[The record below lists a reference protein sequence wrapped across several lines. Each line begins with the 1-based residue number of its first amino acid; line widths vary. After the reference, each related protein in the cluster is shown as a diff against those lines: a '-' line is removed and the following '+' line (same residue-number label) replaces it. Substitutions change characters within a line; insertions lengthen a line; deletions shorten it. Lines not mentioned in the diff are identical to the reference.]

1 VFAFENGSQKK
12 LSKFISGEHNT
23 RCMRRKVIGVLASV
37 PLGAIII
44 IIIFINVRLYDHPVV
59 DDSETADPDLLRE
72 LRWLKAQM
80 NSNAADQMQAQ
91 YPEGYVFMNALYG
104 LAWCNLIDKKTNAN
118 IITEGHDEAARALK
132 NIDSSKGIA
141 IFEPDLPIPYGAF
154 YAGWRNYLAG
164 RMFLVDST
172 PLDSVAVQKY
182 KDNCDSIASV
192 LKRDVYPV
200 SYYNGAWPA
209 DVVLCVAA
217 LAAHDRIFEPKY
229 QALIEV
235 WLRQVKSRL
244 DSKGMLPHSVHSVTK
259 EITEDARG
267 SSMSLMLVFLSEIDP
282 AMAREQW
289 ILYKKH
295 FVDTVFGM
303 TGIREY
309 PKGTTGYGDIDS
321 GPLLFDLGSAATIVG
336 MPAAFT
342 AQDTTLSIAIR
353 SEIEAFGFPT
363 GRGHKRY
370 VFGTLPIA
378 DAFIAWG
385 HSFAQVNTVSGSF
398 VLFHLC
404 CSVPVLVIVYL
415 FWLIWRERRLSAGMV
430 IPWEP

>member
-1 VFAFENGSQKK
+1 
-12 LSKFISGEHNT
+12 
-23 RCMRRKVIGVLASV
+23 M
-37 PLGAIII
+37 
-44 IIIFINVRLYDHPVV
+44 
-59 DDSETADPDLLRE
+59 
-72 LRWLKAQM
+72 
-80 NSNAADQMQAQ
+80 
-91 YPEGYVFMNALYG
+91 
-104 LAWCNLIDKKTNAN
+104 
-118 IITEGHDEAARALK
+118 
-132 NIDSSKGIA
+132 
-141 IFEPDLPIPYGAF
+141 
-154 YAGWRNYLAG
+154 
-164 RMFLVDST
+164 
-172 PLDSVAVQKY
+172 
-182 KDNCDSIASV
+182 
-192 LKRDVYPV
+192 
-200 SYYNGAWPA
+200 
-209 DVVLCVAA
+209 
-217 LAAHDRIFEPKY
+217 
-229 QALIEV
+229 
-235 WLRQVKSRL
+235 
-244 DSKGMLPHSVHSVTK
+244 GMLPHSVHSVTK

-363 GRGHKRY
+363 GRDHKRY